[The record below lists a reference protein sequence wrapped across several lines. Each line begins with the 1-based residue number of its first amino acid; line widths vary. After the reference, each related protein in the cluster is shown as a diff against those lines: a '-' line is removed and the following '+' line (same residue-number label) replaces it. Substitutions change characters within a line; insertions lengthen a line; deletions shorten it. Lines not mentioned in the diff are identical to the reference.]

1 MTVTVHTLHDRIS
14 PPTGADSSLQTQE
27 YLINMG
33 PQHPIAHGSL
43 RIILRMDG
51 ETIREVI
58 PVPGFVHRGLEK
70 MGENLTSLQFIHLT
84 DRMDYLSAL
93 MNNWAVSKAVEK
105 AAGIEVTQRAQYIRT
120 IMAELMRLQSHALWW
135 GVLGMDLGAFTAFLY
150 GFREREV
157 IGKILEE
164 TIGARLTMNYI
175 IPGGVMSDL
184 HPDFVRQTKEVL
196 PYMKKMI
203 DEYDVLLSGNVILQ
217 ERLRNIGILSGKDAI
232 GYGCTGPVLRASGV
246 PWDLRKTEPY
256 GVYDKVDFDVPVG
269 SVGDN
274 WDRYYVR
281 MEEMRQSIR
290 IIEQL
295 IDNIPEG
302 DIQTVKYGG
311 RIKIPAGTYYDH
323 LETARGV
330 LGVTLVGDGT
340 DKPYRIHLRSPN
352 FNNLWVVTKL
362 AVGWRIADIIAIQS
376 TLDLVIPDIDR

>member
-1 MTVTVHTLHDRIS
+1 MTVNIHTLHEKLNA
-14 PPTGADSSLQTQE
+14 PAGADSSLQTQE

-70 MGENLTSLQFIHLT
+70 MGEHLTGLQFIHLT

-105 AAGIEVTQRAQYIRT
+105 AAGIEVSPRAQYIRT

-175 IPGGVMSDL
+175 IPGGVMYDL
-184 HPDFVRQTKEVL
+184 HPDFVRQTKELL
-196 PYMKKMI
+196 P
-203 DEYDVLLSGNVILQ
+203 
-217 ERLRNIGILSGKDAI
+217 
-232 GYGCTGPVLRASGV
+232 
-246 PWDLRKTEPY
+246 
-256 GVYDKVDFDVPVG
+256 
-269 SVGDN
+269 
-274 WDRYYVR
+274 
-281 MEEMRQSIR
+281 
-290 IIEQL
+290 
-295 IDNIPEG
+295 
-302 DIQTVKYGG
+302 
-311 RIKIPAGTYYDH
+311 
-323 LETARGV
+323 
-330 LGVTLVGDGT
+330 
-340 DKPYRIHLRSPN
+340 
-352 FNNLWVVTKL
+352 
-362 AVGWRIADIIAIQS
+362 
-376 TLDLVIPDIDR
+376 